1 MSLTNPWFALAL
13 VGVLLL
19 FHIELFA
26 TLLNLARFS
35 RPLPDRLKAIYD
47 KDKLANTAEYAGA
60 SARVDVIRDA
70 FFLATLL
77 AVWWLGGF
85 GWLHEKMAAFGW
97 GEVWTGV
104 TTLAVLTLAQTVLS
118 LPFQWWDTFGVEAQ
132 FGFNRTTPATFIGDQ
147 IKGLVLMALLGLPV
161 TALVIWFF
169 DTQPWAAVYAWVS
182 VALFSIAMTWAA
194 PRFIMPLFLKF
205 KPLEEGPLRQAILA
219 MAERL
224 KFPVKDVSVVDGSRR
239 SSKANAFFAG
249 FGKNKRIALYDTLIE
264 GHTQEEL
271 LAVLAHEIG
280 HQKRGHVPVHLI
292 VGLLEMGLLFGLLH
306 LGLKSQGM
314 FDAFGVA
321 GRPIGMGMMLFS
333 ILYRPLS
340 TLLSVLTSA
349 ISRRHEFQA
358 DAYAREAVNGPQPLM
373 DALMKL
379 SADHLSHPMPHP
391 FYVGLHYSHPP
402 LEQRLAALEAA
413 RP

>member
-1 MSLTNPWFALAL
+1 
-13 VGVLLL
+13 
-19 FHIELFA
+19 
-26 TLLNLARFS
+26 
-35 RPLPDRLKAIYD
+35 
-47 KDKLANTAEYAGA
+47 
-60 SARVDVIRDA
+60 
-70 FFLATLL
+70 
-77 AVWWLGGF
+77 
-85 GWLHEKMAAFGW
+85 LHEKVAAFGW

-104 TTLAVLTLAQTVLS
+104 ATLAALTLAQTVLS

-413 RP
+413 SP

>member
-1 MSLTNPWFALAL
+1 MSWSNPWYVLAV
-13 VGVLLL
+13 VGVVLM
-19 FHIELFA
+19 FHIDLIA
-26 TLLNLARFS
+26 TFLNLSRFS
-35 RPLPDRLKAIYD
+35 LPLPKRLQALYD
-47 KDKLANTAEYAGA
+47 KDKLAHTAEYAGA

-70 FFLATLL
+70 SFLAALL
-77 AVWWLGGF
+77 AFWWLGGF
-85 GWLHEKMAAFGW
+85 GWLHQQMLGLGW
-97 GEVWTGV
+97 GEVGTGV
-104 TTLAVLTLAQTVLS
+104 ATLAVLTLVQTVLS
-118 LPFQWWDTFGVEAQ
+118 LPFQCWDIFGVETQ
-132 FGFNRTTPATFIGDQ
+132 FGFNRMTVGTFIGDQ
-147 IKGLVLMALLGLPV
+147 IKSLLLMAVLGLPV

-169 DTQPWAAVYAWVS
+169 ATQPWAAVYAWVS

-205 KPLEEGPLRQAILA
+205 KPLEDGPLRQAILD
-219 MAERL
+219 MAVRL
-224 KFPVKDVSVVDGSRR
+224 KFPVMDVSVVDGSRR

-306 LGLKSQGM
+306 VGLKSKGL

-321 GRPIGMGMMLFS
+321 GQPIGMGMMLFS
-333 ILYRPLS
+333 IVYRPLS
-340 TLLSVLTSA
+340 TLLGLVTNA

-358 DAYAREAVNGPQPLM
+358 DAFARDAVNGPQPLM

-379 SADHLSHPMPHP
+379 SSDHLSHPMPHP

-402 LEQRLAALEAA
+402 LEQRLSALETGKV
-413 RP
+413 